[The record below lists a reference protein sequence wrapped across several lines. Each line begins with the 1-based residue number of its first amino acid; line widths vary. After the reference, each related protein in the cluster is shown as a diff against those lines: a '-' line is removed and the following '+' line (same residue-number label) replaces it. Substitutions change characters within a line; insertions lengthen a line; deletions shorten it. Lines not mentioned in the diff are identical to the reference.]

1 MLLSQIHEFLGS
13 SYGTTSDPKCPESVP
28 THFFGLFD
36 GHAGGRC
43 SKFIS
48 STLPE
53 VLAQDSLFNSN
64 LPMALKRSFHTT
76 NDSFLK
82 IAEQQRLH
90 DGSTGICS
98 IIRNDKLLVGNV
110 GDCRSLL
117 LSAGKPIQ
125 MSIDQKPTNPEEV
138 KRIISLGG
146 TITNNLGV
154 ARVNGVLAVSRA
166 FGNRKLRKVIRPD
179 IEMMQRDLSRDDD
192 FLIMAS
198 DGLWDV
204 LRNKDVCDISY
215 SLSASH
221 LPQQIAEE
229 LVHSAIARGSMDNV
243 TCIVVKL
250 SEYAASINKDGDYG
264 THFGGSYLDRTNV
277 RSQSQFLGT
286 SHHTPQNQS
295 RGTVSQS
302 VSTPG
307 LDSLSLDFSRYVNV
321 FNGGD
326 NNHWQSNCA
335 TGSSSSKLDT
345 VNGGLVV
352 ATRPDLCADSDM
364 IEGANEGD
372 RGDNGPR
379 GRGNAEFDLSEGAA
393 LPWTGS
399 RPSTCSSR
407 PSTCSSRPSTCNSQ
421 DPTTPS
427 KSFDRTRDQQAVG
440 QICSKPTYLQNQQH
454 QLLGGN
460 YFSPQFQRHTCET
473 DVERAECDVDDPK
486 HVTGRHTSAGTGTNT
501 PHFINRFS
509 KNLPPSAFNR
519 SQQFPLG
526 SLHFGGLMNQD
537 HRSGHT
543 PHKEQVWCKTPG
555 SRSVLLPSNSRASS
569 ASAASVRHSQTISG
583 MPKLFSKAASSETFS
598 MQLPQRMS
606 DLPFYPHES
615 PPAYTGSV
623 ARSLPSSFGSGLLPG
638 SGQGQGPGHC
648 TQPLYSSLAFLSS
661 TNEHQWSGSATQR
674 QKFPASRQL
683 SASNKANTEKN
694 RGLLIPNRELTHMR
708 FSNS

>member
-1 MLLSQIHEFLGS
+1 MISLLSQIREFLGS
-13 SYGTTSDPKCPESVP
+13 SFGTTSDPKCQESLP

-53 VLAQDSLFNSN
+53 ALAQDSLFRSN

-98 IIRNDKLLVGNV
+98 IIRNGKLLVGNV

-125 MSIDQKPTNPEEV
+125 MSIDQKPTNPDEV

-179 IEMMQRDLSRDDD
+179 IEMMQRDLTREDD

-204 LRNKDVCDISY
+204 LRNKDVCDIAY
-215 SLSASH
+215 SLAASH
-221 LPQQIAEE
+221 LPQQLAEE

-250 SEYAASINKDGDYG
+250 SDYTASHYKDSEYG
-264 THFGGSYLDRTNV
+264 TQHFGASYMDRTSV

-286 SHHTPQNQS
+286 SHHTPQMQS
-295 RGTVSQS
+295 RGS
-302 VSTPG
+302 VSRRVSIPRV
-307 LDSLSLDFSRYVNV
+307 DSSSLDYSRYANV
-321 FNGGD
+321 RSDGD
-326 NNHWQSNCA
+326 HNNWQSNGA
-335 TGSSSSKLDT
+335 TGSSSSTLDT
-345 VNGGLVV
+345 VNRGI
-352 ATRPDLCADSDM
+352 AIDTRPDHFADSDM
-364 IEGANEGD
+364 TDVANEGD
-372 RGDNGPR
+372 RGECNGLR
-379 GRGNAEFDLSEGAA
+379 GRGSAEFDLSDGAA
-393 LPWTGS
+393 LPWTASGSGSGS
-399 RPSTCSSR
+399 RPSTC
-407 PSTCSSRPSTCNSQ
+407 TSQ
-421 DPTTPS
+421 ESQQSPTTPC
-427 KSFDRTRDQQAVG
+427 KPFDRTHDQQAVG
-440 QICSKPTYLQNQQH
+440 QICTKPTFLQNQQH
-454 QLLGGN
+454 QLMGVN
-460 YFSPQFQRHTCET
+460 YFSPQFQRHICEGI
-473 DVERAECDVDDPK
+473 DLERAECDVENPK
-486 HVTGRHTSAGTGTNT
+486 YVIGRHASTSTNT
-501 PHFINRFS
+501 PHFVNRFS

-519 SQQFPLG
+519 SHQFPLG

-543 PHKEQVWCKTPG
+543 PHKEQVCCKTPG
-555 SRSVLLPSNSRASS
+555 SRSVLLPSNSRALS

-583 MPKLFSKAASSETFS
+583 MPKLFSKAATSEAFS
-598 MQLPQRMS
+598 MQQPQRLS
-606 DLPFYPHES
+606 DLPFYPHEN
-615 PPAYTGSV
+615 PPAYTGGA
-623 ARSLPSSFGSGLLPG
+623 ARSLPSSFGSGTLPS
-638 SGQGQGPGHC
+638 SGQVHGPGHGM
-648 TQPLYSSLAFLSS
+648 QPLYSSLAFLSS
-661 TNEHQWSGSATQR
+661 ANEHQWSGSATQR

-683 SASNKANTEKN
+683 SASNNANTEKN

>member
-1 MLLSQIHEFLGS
+1 MITLSSQIHEFLGS
-13 SYGTTSDPKCPESVP
+13 SSGTATDPKCQESLP
-28 THFFGLFD
+28 SHFFGLFD

-53 VLAQDSLFNSN
+53 VLAQDSLFSSN

-82 IAEQQRLH
+82 IADHQRLH

-98 IIRNDKLLVGNV
+98 IIRNGKLLVGNV

-117 LSAGKPIQ
+117 LSAGNAIQ

-179 IEMMQRDLSRDDD
+179 IEMMQRDLTREDD

-215 SLSASH
+215 SLAASH
-221 LPQQIAEE
+221 LPQQLAEE

-250 SEYAASINKDGDYG
+250 SDYTANYNKDGEYG
-264 THFGGSYLDRTNV
+264 SQHLGGSYMDRTSG
-277 RSQSQFLGT
+277 RSESQFLGT
-286 SHHTPQNQS
+286 SHHIPQMRS
-295 RGTVSQS
+295 RGSVPHRVSI
-302 VSTPG
+302 PG
-307 LDSLSLDFSRYVNV
+307 VDSLSLDYNRYVNV
-321 FNGGD
+321 YGGRD
-326 NNHWQSNCA
+326 HDHWQNNCA
-335 TGSSSSKLDT
+335 AGSSSSKLDT
-345 VNGGLVV
+345 VNGGI
-352 ATRPDLCADSDM
+352 AIGTRPDHFADSDLT
-364 IEGANEGD
+364 EGANDCNRAENNGL
-372 RGDNGPR
+372 RGL
-379 GRGNAEFDLSEGAA
+379 GNAEFNLSDGAA
-393 LPWTGS
+393 LLWSGS
-399 RPSTCSSR
+399 RPSTC
-407 PSTCSSRPSTCNSQ
+407 TSQ
-421 DPTTPS
+421 DRQQSPTTPS
-427 KSFDRTRDQQAVG
+427 KPFDHTRDQQVG
-440 QICSKPTYLQNQQH
+440 GPNSSTPTYRQNQQH
-454 QLLGGN
+454 QLMGGN
-460 YFSPQFQRHTCET
+460 YFSPQFQRHVCDGSET
-473 DVERAECDVDDPK
+473 ERAEYDVDDLK
-486 HVTGRHTSAGTGTNT
+486 HGIGCHTSVNATT

-519 SQQFPLG
+519 SQQFHLG
-526 SLHFGGLMNQD
+526 SLHFGGLMSQD

-543 PHKEQVWCKTPG
+543 QHKEQVWCKTPG

-569 ASAASVRHSQTISG
+569 ASAASVRHTQTISG
-583 MPKLFSKAASSETFS
+583 MPKLFSKAFSSDTFS
-598 MQLPQRMS
+598 TQQPQRIS
-606 DLPFYPHES
+606 DLPFYPHDNH
-615 PPAYTGSV
+615 PAYAGSA
-623 ARSLPSSFGSGLLPG
+623 ARSLPLSFGSGVLPG
-638 SGQGQGPGHC
+638 SGQTHGQGQGLGHNM
-648 TQPLYSSLAFLSS
+648 QSLYSSSAFLSS
-661 TNEHQWSGSATQR
+661 ANEHQWSGSATQR

-683 SASNKANTEKN
+683 SASNNANTEKN

-708 FSNS
+708 FSNA